1 MKKLTVD
8 DIQDFR
14 EYERERDGFR
24 RRIIA
29 MKRIRRVQLGPIM
42 TIVFENTETMR
53 WQVQEM
59 ARAERMLRDEQIA
72 HEVDTYNQIIPDKG
86 ELSGT
91 LLLELTSEVALREWL
106 PRLVGIEHHVRI
118 VLADG
123 GDVRGVPSED
133 DESRLTRPDTTAAV
147 HFLKF
152 SFTPA
157 DIDMFA
163 SGPVHV
169 VVDQA
174 DYDQD
179 VVLTEEQHAALLA
192 DLRDASSP
200 S

>member
-14 EYERERDGFR
+14 EYERERDEFR

-72 HEVDTYNQIIPDKG
+72 HEVDTYNQVIPDAG

-106 PRLVGIEHHVRI
+106 PRLVGVEHDLRI
-118 VLADG
+118 VLPDG
-123 GDVRGVPSED
+123 TAVPGIPSED
-133 DESRLTRPDTTAAV
+133 DESRLTRADTTAAV
-147 HFLKF
+147 HSLKF

-157 DIDMFA
+157 EIDMFA
-163 SGPVHV
+163 SGPVHI
-169 VVDQA
+169 VVDHQ

-192 DLRDASSP
+192 DLRDEALP

>member
-1 MKKLTVD
+1 VKKLTVD

-14 EYERERDGFR
+14 EYERGRDEFR

-72 HEVDTYNQIIPDKG
+72 HEIDTYNEIIPDPD

-106 PRLVGIEHHVRI
+106 PRLVDVEHHVRI
-118 VLADG
+118 VLPDG
-123 GDVRGVPSED
+123 SDVPGIPSAD

-152 SFTPA
+152 PFTSA
-157 DIDMFA
+157 DIEMFA
-163 SGPVHV
+163 SGPVHI
-169 VVDQA
+169 VVDHPE
-174 DYDQD
+174 YDQD
-179 VVLTEEQHAALLA
+179 VVLTDAQHAALLA
-192 DLRDASSP
+192 DLRDDSSSP
-200 S
+200 